1 MFIHFLVTFCCIAL
15 STRLP
20 TIITEIITEI
30 PNTLYNKIVLA
41 TSTVLVAS
49 YYGEDDLSV
58 IIADDCLHVVT
69 RVV

>member
-41 TSTVLVAS
+41 TSTVLVVAITVKMIYPS
-49 YYGEDDLSV
+49 SLLMTAY
-58 IIADDCLHVVT
+58 T
-69 RVV
+69 